1 MLRRRLALPRLKRGR
16 ARPIFSGKSAS
27 SLAAGIVG
35 LPNVGKS
42 TLFNALCKRANAAH
56 AANFPFATIEPNQ
69 GIVDVPDARLE
80 TLASIAR
87 SARAVPAS
95 VEFNDIAGLVKG
107 ASEGEGLGNQFLSN
121 IRQVDS
127 VVHVVRC
134 FENPQITHVDGVVSP
149 SRDAAVINLE
159 LTLADL
165 EQVERRLERLQKR
178 AKTSD
183 EKARNDAEEAVLRE
197 KIKPAL
203 ESGTPVRSV
212 ELSEDDKALIKQLGL
227 LTLKPVIYAAN
238 MSDTEL
244 ASGNRHIQSLRF
256 VLLASSLL
264 LLDSLRLLLSNR
276 RAEANKEDAQVV
288 PVSAQVEAELVEI
301 DDPEEREAFL
311 QELSVDGS
319 GLSSLV
325 QAAYDALGLTSF
337 FTAGEKEAR
346 AWTIYKG
353 TKAPQ
358 AASAIH
364 SDMERGFIR
373 AEVTSYEHFVEENGW
388 AGVREKGKARLEGK
402 EYVMNDGD
410 VRFNPSLHFICTG
423 KVVGRS
429 SRVCA

>member
-1 MLRRRLALPRLKRGR
+1 M
-16 ARPIFSGKSAS
+16 
-27 SLAAGIVG
+27 G

-183 EKARNDAEEAVLRE
+183 EKARNDAEDAVLRE

-212 ELSEDDKALIKQLGL
+212 ELSKDDKALI
-227 LTLKPVIYAAN
+227 
-238 MSDTEL
+238 
-244 ASGNRHIQSLRF
+244 
-256 VLLASSLL
+256 
-264 LLDSLRLLLSNR
+264 
-276 RAEANKEDAQVV
+276 
-288 PVSAQVEAELVEI
+288 
-301 DDPEEREAFL
+301 
-311 QELSVDGS
+311 
-319 GLSSLV
+319 
-325 QAAYDALGLTSF
+325 
-337 FTAGEKEAR
+337 
-346 AWTIYKG
+346 
-353 TKAPQ
+353 
-358 AASAIH
+358 
-364 SDMERGFIR
+364 
-373 AEVTSYEHFVEENGW
+373 
-388 AGVREKGKARLEGK
+388 
-402 EYVMNDGD
+402 
-410 VRFNPSLHFICTG
+410 
-423 KVVGRS
+423 
-429 SRVCA
+429 